1 MFQAVLF
8 DLDGVITDTAEYH
21 FLAWEKLAK
30 KIGIEI
36 DREFNENLKGVSRE
50 ESLRRIL
57 EHGGKA
63 NDYTP
68 EEFAA
73 MAKLKNDNYV
83 EMIQAVSPKD
93 VYPGILQLLQD
104 LRGQGIKIALA
115 SASKNGPF
123 LLKQMQITEYFDAIA
138 DPSKVVASKPAPDIF
153 IAAAEGVGV
162 DVSQAIGI
170 EDAYSG
176 IAAIKAANVLPIG
189 VGKAEVLG
197 SDIALVS
204 DTRQLTLDFLI
215 EVWDNQ

>member
-138 DPSKVVASKPAPDIF
+138 DPAKAVASKPAPDIF

-204 DTRQLTLDFLI
+204 DTSQLTLDFLI

>member
-138 DPSKVVASKPAPDIF
+138 DPAKVVASKPAPDIF

-197 SDIALVS
+197 SDIALVP

>member
-204 DTRQLTLDFLI
+204 DTSQLTLDFLI

>member
-50 ESLRRIL
+50 NLRRIL

-73 MAKLKNDNYV
+73 MAKLK
-83 EMIQAVSPKD
+83 MTTM
-93 VYPGILQLLQD
+93 
-104 LRGQGIKIALA
+104 LR
-115 SASKNGPF
+115 
-123 LLKQMQITEYFDAIA
+123 
-138 DPSKVVASKPAPDIF
+138 
-153 IAAAEGVGV
+153 
-162 DVSQAIGI
+162 
-170 EDAYSG
+170 
-176 IAAIKAANVLPIG
+176 
-189 VGKAEVLG
+189 
-197 SDIALVS
+197 
-204 DTRQLTLDFLI
+204 
-215 EVWDNQ
+215 

>member
-138 DPSKVVASKPAPDIF
+138 DPAKVVASKPAPDIF

-204 DTRQLTLDFLI
+204 DTSQLTLDFLI

>member
-93 VYPGILQLLQD
+93 IYPGILQLLQD

-138 DPSKVVASKPAPDIF
+138 DPAKVVASKPAPDIF

-204 DTRQLTLDFLI
+204 DTSQLTLDFLI